1 LTRSQQKYL
10 TAKEVSELRRK
21 TEAALTKER
30 QRGDG
35 PPWVKDNGR
44 VLYPEDELEQWL
56 AERVIRSEPATP

>member
-1 LTRSQQKYL
+1 VTRTERYL
-10 TAKEVSELRRK
+10 TAKEVGEIRRK

-44 VLYPEDELEQWL
+44 VLYPVDELDRWL
-56 AERVIRSEPATP
+56 AERVVYPDDPAA